1 MKKSLTAVSVL
12 VILSFFLSSCNLT
25 AASETQVPA
34 DQINTIAAM
43 TVEALTTQMAPPP
56 ATATNTME
64 PATATPEVT
73 ATATMMIPTLNLT
86 PLTLATNATLVP
98 LPTNSVNNAQC
109 NKAVFVQDV
118 TIPDN
123 TLLAYDQTFKKTW
136 KIQNTGSCTW
146 TGKYYASMVSDD
158 PNDPVIHG
166 EGAVPVNVNVAPG
179 AIWQYSANLV
189 APKAAGTY
197 TQYWNMVDDT
207 GTPFTS
213 QPWYVKVKV
222 NKSGSGSS
230 SGGLEFNTTVTSAS
244 CSGGD
249 ITFEG
254 GIIKLSGDESDMD
267 GSIDIYY
274 YYTVNGTKRTDK
286 LGPITF
292 DSPGS
297 ESFSDSIT
305 YSGSYDGNET
315 VQIYV
320 TGSSIETGS
329 MTAFTVDCN

>member
-1 MKKSLTAVSVL
+1 MKKNITAVSVL
-12 VILSFFLSSCNLT
+12 VILSIFLSSCNLT

-73 ATATMMIPTLNLT
+73 ATATMLIPTLNLT
-86 PLTLATNATLVP
+86 PLTLATNSTLVP

-123 TLLAYDQTFKKTW
+123 TLLAYEQNFKKTW

-158 PNDPVIHG
+158 PASPVING
-166 EGAVPVNVNVAPG
+166 DGTIPVTVNVAPG
-179 AIWQYSANLV
+179 AIWQYTANLI
-189 APKAAGTY
+189 APKTAGTY

-213 QPWYVKVKV
+213 QPWYVKIKV
-222 NKSGSGSS
+222 NKSGSGST
-230 SGGLEFNTTVTSAS
+230 SGGLGIDTSISAT
-244 CSGGD
+244 CSGGVVTVD
-249 ITFEG
+249 YGTIELT
-254 GIIKLSGDESDMD
+254 GDSSDMD
-267 GSIDIYY
+267 GDVNVYYKYRIDN
-274 YYTVNGTKRTDK
+274 VDRSAK
-286 LGPITF
+286 LGPVTF
-292 DSPGS
+292 SSPGS
-297 ESFSDSIT
+297 ETVFDSFSFDES
-305 YSGSYDGNET
+305 DDDKHE
-315 VQIYV
+315 VQLYI
-320 TGSSIETGS
+320 TGSSLDGNWIKT
-329 MTAFTVDCN
+329 TVDCSL